1 MLWQWI
7 AQGYPYVTEIATMR
21 DIEYIDLPL
30 AVPQFT
36 QASAARTP
44 DRGGARPS

>member
-30 AVPQFT
+30 AV
-36 QASAARTP
+36 SAVH
-44 DRGGARPS
+44 PSQCG